1 METTGE
7 KIRHYR
13 KMRNMTQAQLGEKV
27 GLGDGAIRHYE
38 SGIRTPTE
46 EQLEDIAE
54 ALDISVSAL
63 RSYHVDTA
71 SDLLSILVQFED
83 EYGLVPSGAGGG
95 SLTIDK
101 KAEGAPKLA
110 QALKNWSAI
119 RKKVASG
126 KMSEAE
132 YEEWK
137 ASL

>member
-7 KIRHYR
+7 KIRRYR
-13 KMRNMTQAQLGEKV
+13 KMRSLTQAQLGEKV

-38 SGIRTPTE
+38 NGLRTPTE
-46 EQLEDIAE
+46 EQLEDIAD
-54 ALDISVSAL
+54 ALEVSISAL

-71 SDLLSILVQFED
+71 SELLSILVQFED
-83 EYGLVPSGAGGG
+83 EYGLTPSGTAGG

-101 KAEGAPKLA
+101 KAECAPKLA
-110 QALKNWSAI
+110 QAIKNWAAI
-119 RKKVASG
+119 RKRLVNG
-126 KMSEAE
+126 KISETE

>member
-1 METTGE
+1 MESTGE
-7 KIRHYR
+7 KIRRYR
-13 KMRNMTQAQLGEKV
+13 KMRNMTQAQLGEKI

-46 EQLEDIAE
+46 EQLADIAK

-71 SDLLSILVQFED
+71 SELLSILVQFED

>member
-1 METTGE
+1 MESTGE
-7 KIRHYR
+7 KIRRYR
-13 KMRNMTQAQLGEKV
+13 KMRSMTQAQLGEKV

-38 SGIRTPTE
+38 SGIRTPTD
-46 EQLEDIAE
+46 EQLEDIAD
-54 ALDISVSAL
+54 ALDVSISAL

-71 SDLLSILVQFED
+71 SELLSILVQFED
-83 EYGLVPSGAGGG
+83 EYGLTPSGAGGG

-110 QALKNWSAI
+110 QALKNWAAI
-119 RKKVASG
+119 RRKLANG
-126 KMSEAE
+126 RISEAE

>member
-7 KIRHYR
+7 KIRRYR

-54 ALDISVSAL
+54 ALDISISAL

-83 EYGLVPSGAGGG
+83 EYGLVPSGTGGG

-110 QALKNWSAI
+110 QALKNWSTI
-119 RKKVASG
+119 RRKVASG

>member
-54 ALDISVSAL
+54 ALNISVSAL

-83 EYGLVPSGAGGG
+83 EYGLVPSGTGGR

-110 QALKNWSAI
+110 QALKNWNAI
-119 RKKVASG
+119 RRKVASG